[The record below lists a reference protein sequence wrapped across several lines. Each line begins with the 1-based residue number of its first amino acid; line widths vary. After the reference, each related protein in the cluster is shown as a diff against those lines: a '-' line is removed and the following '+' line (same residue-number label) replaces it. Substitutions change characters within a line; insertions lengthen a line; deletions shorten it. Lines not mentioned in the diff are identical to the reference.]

1 MKQFV
6 FITCITCSLLLLTLS
21 CQNMGAKPSDG
32 DYYAGVFAGEEVAKQ
47 DVLDIQGNIGQSSNV
62 FIIKKNTNKH
72 LKQMES
78 SLSNAYIH
86 GFKWGYKRAFAN
98 YNDVYNGGG

>member
-1 MKQFV
+1 MKIYAF
-6 FITCITCSLLLLTLS
+6 FIVCSLFLLTLS
-21 CQNMGAKPSDG
+21 CQNMGTKSSNG
-32 DYYAGVFAGEEVAKQ
+32 DYYAGVSAGEEIAKQ
-47 DVLDIQGNIGQSSNV
+47 DVLDIQGNISKSSNV